1 MPPAPSSPDPWS
13 TGVYEQGQRGLLE
26 CFDAEHTLTPSLCT
40 EYVIPSEYGLAIT
53 KWTSILGETS
63 PPQSILQLPC
73 ALIFVSGPRYTPGT
87 DHANNRLSQGY
98 LALRLW
104 RWTTLLWTSKYPM
117 SGDVVLLRHNP
128 DMF

>member
-26 CFDAEHTLTPSLCT
+26 CFDAEHILTPSLCT

-63 PPQSILQLPC
+63 PPPINFATPLRPDIRIWPWVHSWYRPREQPLIAALPRPSPV
-73 ALIFVSGPRYTPGT
+73 AVDYVAV
-87 DHANNRLSQGY
+87 DQ
-98 LALRLW
+98 
-104 RWTTLLWTSKYPM
+104 
-117 SGDVVLLRHNP
+117 
-128 DMF
+128 